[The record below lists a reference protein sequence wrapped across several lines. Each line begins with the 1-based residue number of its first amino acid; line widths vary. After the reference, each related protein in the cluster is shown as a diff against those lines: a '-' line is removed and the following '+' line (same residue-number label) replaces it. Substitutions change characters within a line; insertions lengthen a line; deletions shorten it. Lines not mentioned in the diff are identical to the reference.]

1 MPVFPS
7 EQRST
12 KCSTYYGNCGTSG
25 QTAELGGVLVCEAC
39 SVWTETCSK

>member
-12 KCSTYYGNCGTSG
+12 QCSIMATVISG

>member
-12 KCSTYYGNCGTSG
+12 KCSIMATVCVTSG

>member
-1 MPVFPS
+1 MPIFPS

-12 KCSTYYGNCGTSG
+12 KCSIMATVISG
-25 QTAELGGVLVCEAC
+25 QTAESVGGVLVCEAC